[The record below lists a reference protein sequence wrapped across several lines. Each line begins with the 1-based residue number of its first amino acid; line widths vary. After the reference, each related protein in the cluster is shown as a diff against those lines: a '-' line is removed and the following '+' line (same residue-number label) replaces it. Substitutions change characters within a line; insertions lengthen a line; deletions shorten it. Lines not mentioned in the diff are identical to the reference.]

1 LVPVLPKLVYA
12 ITTNR
17 SIVGIDRFYVGQTA
31 LPPEQRLEEH
41 NTARNENSFTT
52 RGIPW
57 TLFLTIVCDGRGHAE
72 EVERHIKRMKSK
84 AYIRNLKQYS
94 EMRQKL
100 LNRFREHSGSI

>member
-1 LVPVLPKLVYA
+1 MQVYILYSQKL
-12 ITTNR
+12 
-17 SIVGIDRFYVGQTA
+17 DRFYVGQTA

-41 NTARNENSFTT
+41 NNARNENSFST

-57 TLFLTIVCDGRGHAE
+57 TLFLTIACDSRDHAR

-84 AYIRNLKQYS
+84 AYIRNLKQYP

-100 LNRFREHSGSI
+100 VARYREGPDCL